1 MSNIEGQ
8 GHRIVGPASL
18 AEILGTGSRPPVA
31 KPLVPS
37 PDGPSDYDR
46 ARVLAESAGGN
57 IDPRFVGLG
66 TNMTV
71 RRRFA

>member
-8 GHRIVGPASL
+8 QAYRVVVGPVTRAQ
-18 AEILGTGSRPPVA
+18 ILGLDTKHPEPP
-31 KPLVPS
+31 KPLGDS
-37 PDGPSDYDR
+37 K
-46 ARVLAESAGGN
+46 ARILAESAGGN